1 MQTAPQRVCGRRRT
15 AWGLGLL
22 LLSLAFVMGAGA
34 KAAYAATTITVDCTT
49 DPGALGGALAG
60 ASDGDT
66 LTIQGTCSGT
76 FDIAHSLTL
85 AGSGGATLDGQGAGP
100 VLSVESGQTV
110 VVSDLTITG
119 GNGSA
124 VGGIRNAGTL
134 TLANST
140 VSGNSVTV
148 PQFVSGVAG
157 IFNQNGSVTLVN
169 STVSGNSASASVQ
182 FTTAIGGIAS
192 FNLFGSGSV
201 TLVDSTVSGN
211 SASSPSLAYGGILN
225 AAPGS
230 VAALTNSTVSGN
242 RASATGGASAFSIA
256 AGGIANDGGNLSL
269 TNVTLARNS
278 ATEPNGGFLPPA
290 GGISNFDGGK
300 LTVANS
306 LIAQQSDGPNCLFL
320 NPITDAGY
328 NLDNGSSCGFSA
340 NGSLS
345 NTDPLLDPAG
355 LQNNGGPTQTIALEP
370 GSPAIDASPPT
381 VNGCGTTIT
390 TDQRGVSRPQGS
402 GCDIGAFELVLD
414 STPPVIA
421 VPGPITVNAT
431 SPSGAGVTYT
441 VSATDPD
448 DAVASLSCAPASA
461 STFPIGTTTV
471 TCKASDTHGNTSSA
485 TFTVHVKGAAEQ
497 LADLGKGVV
506 GVGPGTSL
514 ADKVSQVQTY
524 LTANDIADAC
534 STLTALV
541 NELKALSGKTITS
554 GQATTLIATTQRIEA
569 VLGC

>member
-1 MQTAPQRVCGRRRT
+1 
-15 AWGLGLL
+15 LL
-22 LLSLAFVMGAGA
+22 LLSLAFAMGVTA
-34 KAAYAATTITVDCTT
+34 KTAYAATTITVDCTT
-49 DPGALGGALAG
+49 DPSALAGALAS

-66 LTIQGTCSGT
+66 LALQGTCKGT

-85 AGSGGATLDGQGAGP
+85 AGSGGAMLDGQGAGP
-100 VLSVESGQTV
+100 VLSVESGQIV

-119 GNGSA
+119 GNGNA

-140 VSGNSVTV
+140 VSGNNVTV
-148 PQFVSGVAG
+148 PRLVLGVAG
-157 IFNQNGSVTLVN
+157 IFNQSGSVTLVN

-182 FTTAIGGIAS
+182 FTTAIGGIAN
-192 FNLFGSGSV
+192 FNLFGPGSV

-242 RASATGGASAFSIA
+242 SASAAGGASALSIA
-256 AGGIANDGGNLSL
+256 AGGIANDGGKLSL

-278 ATEPNGGFLPPA
+278 ATEPNGGFYPPA

-300 LTVANS
+300 LTVASS

-320 NPITDAGY
+320 SPITDAGY
-328 NLDNGSSCGFSA
+328 NLDSGSSCGFSA

-370 GSPAIDASPPT
+370 GSPAIDTIPPG
-381 VNGCGTTIT
+381 VNGCGTSIT

-402 GCDIGAFELVLD
+402 GCDMGAFELVLD
-414 STPPVIA
+414 TTPPVIT

-431 SPSGAGVTYT
+431 SPTGAVVTYS

-448 DAVASLSCAPASA
+448 DTVASLSCAPASGT
-461 STFPIGTTTV
+461 TFPIGTTTV
-471 TCKASDTHGNTSSA
+471 TCTASDTHGNSSTA
-485 TFTVHVKGAAEQ
+485 TFTVHVKGGAEQ
-497 LADLGKGVV
+497 LSDLLTAVT

-524 LTANDIADAC
+524 LTADDLMDAC
-534 STLTALV
+534 STLAALV
-541 NELKALSGKTITS
+541 NELKAQSGKTIAS

-569 VLGC
+569 VHGC